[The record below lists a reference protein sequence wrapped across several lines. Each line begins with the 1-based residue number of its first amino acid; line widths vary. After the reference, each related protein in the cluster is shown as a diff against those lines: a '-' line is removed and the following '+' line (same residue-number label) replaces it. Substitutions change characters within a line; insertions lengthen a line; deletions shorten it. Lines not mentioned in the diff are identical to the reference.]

1 METLLS
7 FSMISAALIIS
18 FAAIGTAFGF
28 AKLGSQFLE
37 SAARQPEVVPILQ
50 GKLFIL
56 AGLLDAVPM
65 IGVAVTFIILF
76 ANPYVEILRSAVGG

>member
-1 METLLS
+1 METLLVI
-7 FSMISAALIIS
+7 SMISASIIIS
-18 FAAIGTAFGF
+18 VGAISTAFGF
-28 AKLGSQFLE
+28 ARLGSSFLE

-50 GKLFIL
+50 GKLFII

-76 ANPYVEILRSAVGG
+76 ANPYIDILRSAVGG